1 MSPTNAP
8 GNTRAQPKLSGRV
21 ALVTGAARGVGRAT
35 AEKLAS
41 EGAAVYLNDIDA
53 RELDAAARAVGG
65 VALAGDLTDPAFPDT
80 LVQSILERA
89 GSLDIVVNNA
99 GYIWNGAIHNH
110 SDEQWDAMLDIHV
123 TAPFR
128 ILRAYGRWLREVQK
142 RETPMVCRK
151 VVNVSSVSGLFG
163 AATQIAYSAGKAALV
178 GVTRT
183 LAKEWGRFNVTVN
196 AVAFGHITTRL
207 TQRYDGEPPLVTMAG
222 RAHRVGLSEQQIEQ
236 QRALTPLGRAGSP
249 ADAAN
254 AIYLFCQPESDFVT
268 GEILVA
274 SGGLRL

>member
-1 MSPTNAP
+1 MNESNSPT
-8 GNTRAQPKLSGRV
+8 RLSGRV

-35 AEKLAS
+35 AEKLAR
-41 EGAAVYLNDIDA
+41 EGATVFVNDIDA
-53 RELDAAARAVGG
+53 RELDETARAIDG
-65 VALAGDLTDPAFPDT
+65 VAVAGDLTDPAFPDV
-80 LVQSILERA
+80 LIGSIIERA
-89 GSLDIVVNNA
+89 ESLDIVVNNA
-99 GYIWNGAIHNH
+99 GYIWNGAVHNH
-110 SDEQWDAMLDIHV
+110 SDEQWEAMLDIHV

-128 ILRAYGRWLREVQK
+128 ILRAYGRWLREVHK
-142 RETPMVCRK
+142 ASHAMPCRK

-207 TQRYDGEPPLVTMAG
+207 TQRYDREPPLIEMAG

-236 QRALTPLGRAGSP
+236 QRTLTPLGRAGSP
-249 ADAAN
+249 ADGAN
-254 AIYLFCQPESDFVT
+254 AIFLFCQPESDFIT

>member
-1 MSPTNAP
+1 VSPTDPASESNAP
-8 GNTRAQPKLSGRV
+8 TRLSGRV

-35 AEKLAS
+35 AEKLAR
-41 EGAAVYLNDIDA
+41 EGATVFLNDIDA
-53 RELDAAARAVGG
+53 HELDDAAIAVGG

-80 LVQSILERA
+80 LVGSIIERA
-89 GSLDIVVNNA
+89 GSLDVVVNNA

-110 SDEQWDAMLDIHV
+110 SDEQWSAMLDIHV

-128 ILRAYGRWLREVQK
+128 ILRAYGRWLREAHKTGVVM
-142 RETPMVCRK
+142 PCRK

-163 AATQIAYSAGKAALV
+163 AATQIAYSAGKAAIV

-207 TQRYDGEPPLVTMAG
+207 TQRYDGEPPLVEMAG
-222 RAHRVGLSEQQIEQ
+222 RAHRVGLSDQQIEQ

-254 AIYLFCQPESDFVT
+254 AIFLFCQPESDFVT